1 VGAHLKGRRG
11 ADACA
16 PRQVSQIHFA
26 RGGEGARRVHLV
38 RARARVRARVRLRV
52 GVGVGVRVRPRLR
65 LRLRPK
71 RVRGR
76 GIGFRVR
83 LRDRVCV
90 HRQREWRAPQR

>member
-11 ADACA
+11 ADARA
-16 PRQVSQIHFA
+16 PRQVSEVHLA

-38 RARARVRARVRLRV
+38 RARARARVRIRDRVRVRVRV
-52 GVGVGVRVRPRLR
+52 GVRPKLR
-65 LRLRPK
+65 RRPK
-71 RVRGR
+71 RVRVR

-90 HRQREWRAPQR
+90 HREREWRAPQR